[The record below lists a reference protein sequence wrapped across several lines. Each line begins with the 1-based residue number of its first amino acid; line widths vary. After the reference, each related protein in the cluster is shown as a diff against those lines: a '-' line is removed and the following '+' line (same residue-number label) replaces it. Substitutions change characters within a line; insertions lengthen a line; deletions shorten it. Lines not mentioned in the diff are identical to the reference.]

1 MTSLKVLKR
10 VVGCAFQGQYEKCS
24 NGIKCGSIL
33 NWLGVEA
40 YPIYDNLSISEDD
53 KKDPSKLLDAFECY
67 FKPEHNIFQS
77 WYALGS
83 IYSGAFKTQ
92 SEFYHRLNS
101 VANECNFT
109 NKDEIVKFLYLTHNQ
124 NTRVREHLLKE
135 LTDTTSLADM
145 LRMACV
151 CEGTVHSEEIS

>member
-1 MTSLKVLKR
+1 MPGDDEATEHKGQLPPFTPPKFNWNQDNKYEQFKSFKR
-10 VVGCAFQGQYEKCS
+10 DVEFAFQGQYEKCS

-67 FKPEHNIFQS
+67 FKPEQNIFQS

-92 SEFYHRLNS
+92 SEFYHKLNS
-101 VANECNFT
+101 VANDCNFT
-109 NKDEIVKFLYLTHNQ
+109 NKDEIVKFLFLTQ
-124 NTRVREHLLKE
+124 SKQK
-135 LTDTTSLADM
+135 
-145 LRMACV
+145 
-151 CEGTVHSEEIS
+151 G